1 MINILKDKI
10 KLIVFDISGT
20 LIDHGSLVTVYTF
33 QKTFKKY
40 KINVP
45 PKLIIKDMGISK
57 DIHIKRILKHS
68 YIHNQIIKNKI
79 SKDNLY
85 ENLKLNFD
93 KILKKEVQKKFDY
106 IYGFDALIKYL
117 NNKNILIALTT
128 GYPRPIL
135 NFILKKFKKD
145 KNFVPNY
152 AVSASDVKRGRP
164 YNDMIIKILNTLKI
178 KKTNTIK
185 IDDSLSGILEGKNAG
200 TKTIGLTLSGISFL
214 KRAYSRK
221 KIPNKIQNIENLKL
235 SKKFKNIKTDYV
247 LKDISELKNLLL
259 KKFNI

>member
-1 MINILKDKI
+1 MKDKI
-10 KLIVFDISGT
+10 KLVVFDISGT

-68 YIHNQIIKNKI
+68 YIRNQIIKNKI

-145 KNFVPNY
+145 KDFVPNY

-164 YNDMIIKILNTLKI
+164 YNDMIIKILNALKI

-185 IDDSLSGILEGKNAG
+185 IDDSFSGILEGKNAG
-200 TKTIGLTLSGISFL
+200 TKTSFL